1 MPEMARPEGRDPN
14 PAPDALRVEWSQTRA
29 QRVVRLSGPV
39 DQRTARH
46 LDNAL
51 VGLGG
56 RNLLIDLTDVEPSP
70 EVEIT
75 RLLAG
80 LKTRLGHRA
89 LILRGIDGWVGLP
102 PSPDPGFG
110 KRVPG

>member
-1 MPEMARPEGRDPN
+1 MPEIGRPERQDPN
-14 PAPDALRVEWSQTRA
+14 PALDDMRVEWSQTRD

-39 DQRTARH
+39 DHRTERH

-56 RNLLIDLTDVEPSP
+56 RHLLIDLTQVEPSP

-80 LKTRLGHRA
+80 LKTRLGRRS
-89 LILRGIDGWVGLP
+89 LILRGIDHWVGQLP
-102 PSPDPGFG
+102 PGDRGF
-110 KRVPG
+110 